1 MMSIL
6 ELLGNLLLFTLV
18 FGMSATVDMDCMKK
32 QIQNKTAIL
41 LGMFCQFVLLPFLG
55 FAAVNIF
62 NLEASLGITLLVL
75 TSSPGGSYSN
85 WWVFRRQLQ

>member
-1 MMSIL
+1 MMPIL
-6 ELLGNLLLFTLV
+6 EVIGNLLLFALV
-18 FGMSATVDMDCMKK
+18 FGMSATIDMDCMKK

-41 LGMFCQFVLLPFLG
+41 LGIFCQFVLLPFLG

-62 NLEASLGITLLVL
+62 KLEASLGITLLVL

-85 WWVFRRQLQ
+85 W